1 MEVVCLSVSPSSA
14 PPVSFLLPP
23 PPPLSLPPST
33 LPSVSGC
40 SLRRCLCAL
49 LHCSH
54 VGGLSADPFKGRLTC
69 PVGAR
74 LQMPSPSWDTPPASP
89 TGCSS
94 LGRVLLFHIA
104 HPRSWRLP
112 GVSTAILGTQGA
124 CEVGQC
130 FLSGLPSASPGA
142 TSTVECWGRILLG
155 WPELSVSVHC
165 RWRSRLASAALA
177 GRLSLA
183 STAPPW
189 WHS

>member
-1 MEVVCLSVSPSSA
+1 MLYSCLVSCYIICHISDLSVEPWSEIQ
-14 PPVSFLLPP
+14 LLFGFAWD
-23 PPPLSLPPST
+23 SRN
-33 LPSVSGC
+33 VWI
-40 SLRRCLCAL
+40 
-49 LHCSH
+49 
-54 VGGLSADPFKGRLTC
+54 DPFKGRLTC

-104 HPRSWRLP
+104 HPQSWRLP

-165 RWRSRLASAALA
+165 RWRSRLASAAMA